1 MKRKI
6 SMLLVLA
13 MLAAMTASCG
23 EAQNGSND
31 TTSSEI
37 TSSVDT
43 EETSIISSALPDTD
57 LNGATFRVATWSD
70 LNGEGFYTNEENGDV
85 VNDAVYA
92 AMNMVKDK
100 YNATIE
106 PIYYSASYNDV
117 NTYVVNMVQSGDDVF
132 DIIHGHS
139 GKMWQLST
147 EGYFQN
153 IRELEYNDFTKPWW
167 PSYLNDT
174 YEINGKQYIFAS
186 YFTYRLLGDSA
197 VMFMNKSIADDY
209 KIDIPY
215 SDVKNGEWTLD
226 KFSEMVKQIYSDL
239 DNDGTKSEND
249 MYGFAAWE
257 KSSFQAAYS
266 ECYKENDNGELT
278 LDYDQERMIGAIEA
292 LRSLFASD
300 NGYIVKASNWDNTIF
315 TQGRA
320 LFYYGNIG
328 MMATEDMRANSF
340 DFGILPVPKY
350 DLSQDDYKTP
360 SDTHPFGIPVTVQD
374 TEKLSLLL
382 EAYSS
387 VGYNYVREKY
397 FEQALQNKYS
407 RDDDSIE
414 MLNIISNT
422 ITADLAILNTPAGG
436 FAGLGRVFLYAIQ
449 NPDAGIA
456 SYLASLESSEKAII
470 DSLNEF
476 FAD

>member
-1 MKRKI
+1 
-6 SMLLVLA
+6 
-13 MLAAMTASCG
+13 
-23 EAQNGSND
+23 
-31 TTSSEI
+31 
-37 TSSVDT
+37 
-43 EETSIISSALPDTD
+43 
-57 LNGATFRVATWSD
+57 
-70 LNGEGFYTNEENGDV
+70 
-85 VNDAVYA
+85 
-92 AMNMVKDK
+92 
-100 YNATIE
+100 
-106 PIYYSASYNDV
+106 
-117 NTYVVNMVQSGDDVF
+117 
-132 DIIHGHS
+132 
-139 GKMWQLST
+139 
-147 EGYFQN
+147 
-153 IRELEYNDFTKPWW
+153 
-167 PSYLNDT
+167 
-174 YEINGKQYIFAS
+174 
-186 YFTYRLLGDSA
+186 
-197 VMFMNKSIADDY
+197 MFMNKSIADDY

-300 NGYIVKASNWDNTIF
+300 NGYIVKAGNWDNTIF